1 MLKRLLVIIVVMI
14 IILVTFFC
22 VINAEDVAPLTAT
35 AVLPPLTAAF
45 NAYST

>member
-1 MLKRLLVIIVVMI
+1 MLTRLVIILVVI
-14 IILVTFFC
+14 IVIVITFFC